1 MAHREI
7 SSEEELLGEF
17 YADIFSYCPR
27 NTYTSVSEDDSSSE
41 YSSDSEDVNIRS
53 TIRPTTLVI
62 DSDTLS
68 SYETQGEG
76 ERSLV
81 SIEEWV
87 EDISRKLEMFQVCQ
101 V

>member
-1 MAHREI
+1 M
-7 SSEEELLGEF
+7 
-17 YADIFSYCPR
+17 
-27 NTYTSVSEDDSSSE
+27 
-41 YSSDSEDVNIRS
+41 
-53 TIRPTTLVI
+53 I

-68 SYETQGEG
+68 AYETQGEG

-87 EDISRKLEMFQVCQ
+87 EDISGKLEMFQVCQ